1 MKKNQRR
8 RSVRSNPFSF
18 RFSLFFQFSHSLVT
32 ETVFSLQT
40 NFQREAFQL
49 EMCVSIFINL
59 INGCTIKILVTE
71 VLALAKTS

>member
-1 MKKNQRR
+1 MKKSTGGEVCAVTLLVSGFHFF
-8 RSVRSNPFSF
+8 SVQSF
-18 RFSLFFQFSHSLVT
+18 VSYEIVFF
-32 ETVFSLQT
+32 LQT
-40 NFQREAFQL
+40 NLQREAFQL